1 MCPRPTTVPVLTTR
15 CGGSPLTTTPPGRPP
30 QPTQELRD
38 NFKLRGY
45 LVVTRALVDT
55 EGDGGGDGKRPG
67 KRKRPGEAG
76 SSGERRGRELIF
88 TKPEDEV
95 FHECCEWSFT
105 VPTQRVNEEAR
116 KDKLRPLRLCM
127 FLKASKV
134 AAIRRKIDAMAS
146 SHTAV

>member
-15 CGGSPLTTTPPGRPP
+15 CGGSPLTTTPPG
-30 QPTQELRD
+30 
-38 NFKLRGY
+38 
-45 LVVTRALVDT
+45 
-55 EGDGGGDGKRPG
+55 GDGKRPG
-67 KRKRPGEAG
+67 KKKRPGEAG

-146 SHTAV
+146 SHPAL